1 MGPDNPWSPSWRP
14 DASGTR
20 LRTIRLARHGGLF
33 AGLLYVPVAVV
44 AILTTGVRVDL
55 ALVAIVVGSAGVALL
70 GAGLAPAA
78 IGSRV
83 DAVVTGLAFALG
95 APVAAVMSMFITA
108 LIVGAVASVLDRPP
122 VDFDPA
128 GTILRAGVQAAIGVV
143 PLVAIAAIA
152 WVALVR
158 RSAAAVAPALQAS
171 AGEVASDRDDEEPG

>member
-33 AGLLYVPVAVV
+33 AGLLYVPV

-128 GTILRAGVQAAIGVV
+128 GTILRAGVQAAIGVA